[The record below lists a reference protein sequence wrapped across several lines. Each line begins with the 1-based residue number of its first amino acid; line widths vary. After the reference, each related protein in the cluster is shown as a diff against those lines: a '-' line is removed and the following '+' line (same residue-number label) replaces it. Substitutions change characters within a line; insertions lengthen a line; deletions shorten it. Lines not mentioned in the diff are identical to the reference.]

1 MVPLAETRGT
11 MGTADTWAL
20 EHVIPEA
27 NTAAMELLGDSIMPC
42 MLKLTGPTSCL
53 RIMDR
58 MTTPLVTSTEDA
70 YVKVSSWAKKVFQI
84 SELGSCAGGGGAGGE
99 LFQSWGWGDYWEG
112 AIGQGWVLSRS
123 DRPDGCV
130 IRRKQSENPLGGH
143 GIEETA
149 VGVPQ

>member
-1 MVPLAETRGT
+1 MAMVPLAETRGT

-42 MLKLTGPTSCL
+42 MLKSTGPTSCL

-84 SELGSCAGGGGAGGE
+84 SELGSCAGGGGGAGGE
-99 LFQSWGWGDYWEG
+99 LF
-112 AIGQGWVLSRS
+112 
-123 DRPDGCV
+123 
-130 IRRKQSENPLGGH
+130 K
-143 GIEETA
+143 
-149 VGVPQ
+149 